1 MRRRTK
7 KNNKLKGGTLSNL
20 KPSKNLKKVCKTKCD
35 AKCWK
40 ECKNKYKYYEDCKKT
55 WPPNVSCITYIPCL
69 LCLEKAKKELN

>member
-7 KNNKLKGGTLSNL
+7 KNYKLKGGTLSNL
-20 KPSKNLKKVCKTKCD
+20 KPSKNLNNICKTKCD